1 MEERIRELILE
12 NNFKEI
18 KLLMKDIDS
27 ADIADILNDLRINDV
42 AKIYRL
48 LKKDIAAEVFAE
60 LDVVVASELLNVL
73 SDKEA
78 ANIIEDIAAD
88 DATDVL
94 EEMPANIVDKIL
106 KMCSTTTRK
115 DINRLLNYKDDSA
128 GSIMTVEYAE
138 LKSEYTVEKAIS
150 VLKSTYEEYETINT
164 CFIVDK
170 NRHLVG
176 QVNIIDLLFSE
187 RDTLVENIVNPDIDY
202 VHTNTDQEEVVE
214 LFKRY
219 NLSEMAVVDSETR
232 LVGIITVDD
241 VLDVVEE
248 EASEDIA
255 KISGMLPTEKPYLK
269 LSLWD
274 IYKSRMPW
282 LLFLMISAT
291 FTGAIISHFEGALA
305 SAAILTVFMPMVM
318 GTGGNAGGQS
328 SVTVI
333 RALSLGEV
341 EFKDAFKV
349 IFKESIVGIICGLT
363 LAICN
368 FFKLIWFDRVTAM
381 VSFVVCLSLFLTVLF
396 AKIIGAI
403 LPILADKVK
412 LDPAVM
418 ANPIITTIVD
428 AGSLFLYFQVASMIL
443 GL

>member
-78 ANIIEDIAAD
+78 ANIIEEIAAD

-115 DINRLLNYKDDSA
+115 DINRLLNYKEDSA

-138 LKSEYTVEKAIS
+138 LKSNYTVEKAIS
-150 VLKSTYEEYETINT
+150 VLKGTYEEYETINT

-187 RDTLVENIVNPDIDY
+187 RDTLVENIVNTDIDY

-219 NLSEMAVVDSETR
+219 NLSEMAVVDSEKR

-363 LAICN
+363 LAVCN
-368 FFKLIWFDRVTAM
+368 FFKLIWFDGVTAM

-428 AGSLFLYFQVASMIL
+428 AGSLFVYFQVASMIL

>member
-1 MEERIRELILE
+1 MEERIRELISE

-78 ANIIEDIAAD
+78 ANIIEEIAAD

-138 LKSEYTVEKAIS
+138 LKSNYTVEKAIS
-150 VLKSTYEEYETINT
+150 VLKGTYEEYETINT

-187 RDTLVENIVNPDIDY
+187 RDTLVENIVNTDIDY
-202 VHTNTDQEEVVE
+202 VYTNTDQEEVVE

-363 LAICN
+363 LAVCN
-368 FFKLIWFDRVTAM
+368 FFKLIWFDGVTAM

-428 AGSLFLYFQVASMIL
+428 AGSLFVYFQVASMIL